1 MSSLNKCMF
10 IGRLGADPEIRS
22 TGGGASVANFRI
34 ACTETWK
41 DKNTGERH
49 ESTEWVTC
57 VAWRGLADI
66 ASKYLKKGSSVY
78 IEGKLKTR
86 SWEDKNGGG
95 KRYAAEIEVADL
107 KMLDSRP
114 SESGYG
120 SGSYGGNSG
129 GRGARGGRQEGG
141 ELPGMPSDVTPGGND
156 DDNDLPF

>member
-22 TGGGASVANFRI
+22 TGGGVANFRI
-34 ACTETWK
+34 ACTQTWK

-57 VAWRGLADI
+57 VAWRGLAEI
-66 ASKYLKKGSSVY
+66 ASKYLKKGSTVY

-95 KRYAAEIEVADL
+95 KRYATEIEVADL

-120 SGSYGGNSG
+120 SYSGNGGN
-129 GRGARGGRQEGG
+129 RGNHGGRQDQGS
-141 ELPGMPSDVTPGGND
+141 LPDMPGDITPGSGD
-156 DDNDLPF
+156 DDLPF